1 MLAQLDAED
10 KFNDTKELKMKTP
23 YLPPQIFLENVSNRV
38 ISPAIF
44 GQSMFDIICKSVKDR
59 GDSKT
64 STHRHY
70 EKCFVNLREDVDTS
84 GNRHVVLGHALS
96 NSISRP
102 SEHTNNWNIPFARA
116 IENKTLN
123 STKCP
128 AVYLDELNYYND
140 HERHKPYVTLGAVAV
155 VADRNN
161 KILLTRRP
169 KEMRSFPGAWVLPG
183 GGVDAN
189 ESFLDGSAR
198 EVEEETGLK
207 VDSIEPIG
215 LWESC
220 YPTNGIECIENGIGL
235 KGHYLVIFCRCK
247 MKDNSEDGNVKLRLQ
262 EEEIEGAVWLGSY
275 EYSSCNTEVAM
286 LDVIYSDGKKNQQIS
301 VMDLCGIYP
310 YGDSLTGLAQ
320 GHLFMIEEY
329 FSRRSF
335 L

>member
-1 MLAQLDAED
+1 
-10 KFNDTKELKMKTP
+10 MKTP
-23 YLPPQIFLENVSNRV
+23 YLPPRIFLENASNRV

-44 GQSMFDIICKSVKDR
+44 GQSMFDIVCKSGEDQ
-59 GDSKT
+59 GHSNT
-64 STHRHY
+64 SIHRHY
-70 EKCFVNLREDVDTS
+70 EKYFVNLREDVDAS
-84 GNRHVVLGHALS
+84 GNCHVVLGHT
-96 NSISRP
+96 ISRS
-102 SEHTNNWNIPFARA
+102 SENTNNWNIPFARA
-116 IENKTLN
+116 IENKILN

-128 AVYLDELNYYND
+128 AVYLDEEKYYND
-140 HERHKPYVTLGAVAV
+140 HDRHKPYVTLGAVAMIV
-155 VADRNN
+155 DTSN

-207 VDSIEPIG
+207 VDSIEPIA

-220 YPTNGIECIENGIGL
+220 FPTDGIECIENGIGL
-235 KGHYLVIFCRCK
+235 KGHYLVVFCRCK
-247 MKDNSEDGNVKLRLQ
+247 MKDNSEDGPVKLKLQ
-262 EEEIEGAVWLGSY
+262 EEEIDRAVWLGSND
-275 EYSSCNTEVAM
+275 YSSCNTEVAM
-286 LDVIYSDGKKNQQIS
+286 LDAICLDGNKNQQIS
-301 VMDLCGIYP
+301 MMELCGIYP
-310 YGDSLTGLAQ
+310 QGDSLTGIAQ